1 MNELEICVAGD
12 SAKLKQLTFCNFDFM
27 LAAVRTISV
36 SYLRS
41 ILEHVRCYLL
51 DRDIE
56 LVYYTVRK
64 SSDVLTKETL
74 QLGAQVICWLRP
86 VAGNYVFLFIAFGTV
101 NQIFSKFMS
110 YVPEINS

>member
-1 MNELEICVAGD
+1 MFAGD
-12 SAKLKQLTFCNFDFM
+12 SERLKQLTICNFDFL

-51 DRDIE
+51 DRDVE

-64 SSDVLTKETL
+64 SSDVLTRDTL
-74 QLGAQVICWLRP
+74 QLGAQVVCWLRP
-86 VAGNYVFLFIAFGTV
+86 VAG
-101 NQIFSKFMS
+101 
-110 YVPEINS
+110 